1 MDWENSS
8 IQMRLGRRPE
18 PPWHD
23 NVDLSPELVYR
34 YQLTARTLDE
44 VLKADLKVLKGMR
57 QVSCAELAKGV
68 CLFTKKKIFDFEL
81 QPVMIN
87 DQLNQLVVDLE
98 LDGHSSQPSLSE
110 LNTDSST
117 DDEETQLLNGNLSM
131 IHEENAPIP
140 SPLER

>member
-8 IQMRLGRRPE
+8 IQKRLGL
-18 PPWHD
+18 D

-57 QVSCAELAKGV
+57 QVSCAELVEGV
-68 CLFTKKKIFDFEL
+68 CLLTEKYLWFEL
-81 QPVMIN
+81 QPVMIY
-87 DQLNQLVVDLE
+87 DQLNQLYVDLE
-98 LDGHSSQPSLSE
+98 LEGRSSQPSLSE
-110 LNTDSST
+110 LDTGSS